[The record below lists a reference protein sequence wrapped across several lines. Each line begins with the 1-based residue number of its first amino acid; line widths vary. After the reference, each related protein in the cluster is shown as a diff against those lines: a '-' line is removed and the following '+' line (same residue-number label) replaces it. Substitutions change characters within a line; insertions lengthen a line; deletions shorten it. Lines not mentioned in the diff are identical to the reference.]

1 MRSAFAVFL
10 RGFTLP
16 FGATTGRRIVFDG
29 VNGVI
34 EFYDSSNNLRIRI
47 GGGVGSTIDLS
58 TGAAAE
64 TREGGITALTHIVS
78 GETYQSVRIEGTANS
93 VDAGV
98 NDEFAKIELRSR
110 SVDGSEAPMIAL
122 LAALTTQD
130 LRLGILDDSSGTRN
144 QPSGTAVL
152 VAGTVTVNHNLVTA
166 NSRIIIWRQVA
177 GGTLGNLSVGAIVAG
192 TSFVI
197 NSDNATDTSTVGYL
211 MYEPL

>member
-16 FGATTGRRIVFDG
+16 FGVTSGRRIVFDG
-29 VNGVI
+29 VNGTI
-34 EFYDSSNNLRIRI
+34 SFYDASNNLRILL
-47 GGGVGSTIDLS
+47 GGSNGSSIDLS

-64 TREGGITALTHIVS
+64 TRAGGMIAITHIVS
-78 GETYQSVRIEGTANS
+78 GETYQSTRVEGPANS
-93 VDAGV
+93 VDAGLD
-98 NDEFAKIELRSR
+98 DEFAKIELRSR

-122 LAALTTQD
+122 LAAITTQD

-152 VAGTVTVNHNLVTA
+152 VAGTVTVTHTLVTA
-166 NSRIIIWRQVA
+166 NSRIIIWRQIA
-177 GGTLGNLSVGAIVAG
+177 GGTLGHLSVGTITAG

-197 NSDNATDTSTVGYL
+197 NSSSATDTSTIGYL
-211 MYEPL
+211 IYEPL